1 MKLAST
7 GRAASVGH
15 AVFEILE
22 DAGGE
27 RGLDSRVIE
36 SASDAVIFFSK

>member
-1 MKLAST
+1 MKLAPT

-27 RGLDSRVIE
+27 RGLDSRMIK
-36 SASDAVIFFSK
+36 SASGAVIFFSE